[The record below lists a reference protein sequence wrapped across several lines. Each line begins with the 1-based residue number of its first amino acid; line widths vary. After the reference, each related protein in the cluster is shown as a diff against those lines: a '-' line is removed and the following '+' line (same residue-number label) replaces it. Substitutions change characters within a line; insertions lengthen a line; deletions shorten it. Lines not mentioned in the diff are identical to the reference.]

1 MMKRIIKACI
11 YLYREGISR
20 YTQPRC
26 IYIPTCSSYA
36 LEAID
41 RFGAIRGGLISVW
54 RILRCNPFA
63 KGGYDPVPEYF
74 TFRRKY
80 FVYCKKKKKDKRR

>member
-1 MMKRIIKACI
+1 MMKRIIKALI

-41 RFGAIRGGLISVW
+41 RFGAIRGGLLSVW
-54 RILRCNPFA
+54 RILRCNPFS
-63 KGGYDPVPEYF
+63 KGGYDPVPERF
-74 TFRRKY
+74 TFRREY
-80 FVYCKKKKKDKRR
+80 LVYCKKKKKDKRR